1 MIHRRRL
8 HSRPLQRVPVH
19 MVVNSLYVEMV
30 HIVAVEGDEVQVSR
44 MGEAEGE
51 EALLIEG

>member
-1 MIHRRRL
+1 
-8 HSRPLQRVPVH
+8 

-30 HIVAVEGDEVQVSR
+30 HIVAVEGDEVPVSR
-44 MGEAEGE
+44 MGEGEGE

>member
-1 MIHRRRL
+1 
-8 HSRPLQRVPVH
+8 

-30 HIVAVEGDEVQVSR
+30 HIGAVEGDEVPVSR
-44 MGEAEGE
+44 TGEAEAE